1 MLSMEQVDLKGKIAL
16 IREDFNVPMENGKIT
31 HTTRIDCAI
40 PTIQRALEKGARVV
54 LLSHL
59 GRPKEGKI
67 SPEFSLAPVAEYLS
81 VCLAMNVPLVPLGDP
96 LPWQQSPVILMENVR
111 FLHGE
116 EENSP
121 ELAKKLAKLGDVF
134 VMDAFA
140 CAHRAQA
147 STAGIA
153 SFVETAC
160 AGPLLQ
166 KELNAIHKVLNSPE
180 HPVVAIVG
188 GSKVSTKL
196 HVLTHVLNQVDV
208 LVVGGGIANT
218 FLVAQGYIVG
228 ESLFEKDCVEIAKN
242 MLVKAKSLGKT
253 IFLPSDVVV
262 AKSMDDIGEI
272 KSIEKVAASDK
283 IFDIGPKSCQK
294 LAEVIKTAK
303 TILWN
308 GPVGVFEKP
317 AFAEGTKKLALAIEK
332 NANAFSVAGGG
343 DTLAAVDTFNI
354 KGISY
359 LSTGGG
365 AFLEMLEGKTLPG
378 VAALI
383 SVNKKS
389 ISA

>member
-16 IREDFNVPMENGKIT
+16 IREDFNVPMANGKIT
-31 HTTRIDCAI
+31 HTIRIDCAL
-40 PTIQRALEKGARVV
+40 PTIKRALEKGARVI

-67 SPEFSLAPVAEYLS
+67 SPEFSLAPVAEFLS
-81 VCLAMNVPLVPLGDP
+81 QRLSLNVPLVYLGDP

-121 ELAKKLAKLGDVF
+121 ELSKKLAQLGDVF

-153 SFVETAC
+153 NFVDVAC
-160 AGPLLQ
+160 AGPLLLQ
-166 KELNAIHKVLNSPE
+166 EINAITKALNSPE
-180 HPVVAIVG
+180 RPIVAIVG

-196 HVLTHVLNQVDV
+196 HVLTNVLNKVDV

-218 FLVAQGYIVG
+218 FLVAEGHEVG
-228 ESLFEKDCVEIAKN
+228 ESLYEPDCVEIAKN
-242 MLVKAKSLGKT
+242 MLLKAKSLGKT
-253 IFLPSDVVV
+253 IFLPQDVVV
-262 AKSMDDIGEI
+262 AKSMEDQGEV
-272 KSIEKVAASDK
+272 KSIQTVSKDDK
-283 IFDIGPKSCQK
+283 IFDIGPESAKK
-294 LAEVIKTAK
+294 LQDIIQTAK

-308 GPVGVFEKP
+308 GPVGVFEKS
-317 AFAEGTKKLALAIEK
+317 AFAEGTQKLGDAIQK
-332 NANAFSVAGGG
+332 ANAFSVAGGG
-343 DTLAAVDTFNI
+343 DTLAAIEAFNI
-354 KGISY
+354 KNISY

-383 SVNKKS
+383 EANKKS